1 MQKVPAQKLKG
12 TLAGVFAARGGDFV
26 SREVEELSLT
36 FDGIEDDYHAGTT
49 RLSGGRE
56 PWYKRGTEMRNERQ
70 ISMLSVEEMNK
81 VAQALNIEKT
91 DVGAIGGNFLIEG
104 VPNFS
109 KLPPRTQMFFPSGAV
124 VRIDGYNAPCKISG
138 KSLQDQNPGRD
149 DIELGFVKAARR
161 TRGLVGWVEK
171 PGVVKAGDEIT
182 FRIWPQELYVVES

>member
-12 TLAGVFAARGGDFV
+12 TLASVFAARGDDFV
-26 SREVEELSLT
+26 SREVDELSLT
-36 FDGIEDDYHAGTT
+36 FDGIEGDYHAGAT

-70 ISMLSVEEMNK
+70 ISMLSVEEMND
-81 VAQALNIEKT
+81 VAQALNIETT

-138 KSLQDQNPGRD
+138 KSLQNQNPGRE
-149 DIELGFVKAARR
+149 DIELGFVQAARE